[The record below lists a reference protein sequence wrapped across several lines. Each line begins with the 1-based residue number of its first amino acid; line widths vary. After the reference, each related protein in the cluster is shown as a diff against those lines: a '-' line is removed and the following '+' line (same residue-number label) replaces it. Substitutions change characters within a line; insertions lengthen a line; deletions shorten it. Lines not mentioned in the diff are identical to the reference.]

1 MNYKQS
7 KTIRSLKESE
17 RDLQH
22 ELVRTTVVN
31 IKEGI
36 NIRLMYLNHAI
47 EDLTNFYK
55 LKEIIKE

>member
-1 MNYKQS
+1 MNDKQS

-22 ELVRTTVVN
+22 ELVRTTDENV
-31 IKEGI
+31 KEGI
-36 NIRLMYLNHAI
+36 NIRLMSLNHAI
-47 EDLTNFYK
+47 EDLANFYK

>member
-1 MNYKQS
+1 MNDKQS

-31 IKEGI
+31 VKEGI

-47 EDLTNFYK
+47 EDLANFYK
-55 LKEIIKE
+55 LKEIIEE